1 MADHTE
7 QLVGNLFHIL
17 SEEGYTEAQQALL
30 STYQSRA
37 ATDRAELTEDLFS
50 ELVAVLHEHVD
61 TRTQVTVLTRAAER
75 LLNRFLT
82 VVETAPVAIV
92 IVDSDGAVQVWND
105 GAERLFGWSDAEMRG
120 RVYPDAL
127 TAAVE
132 TDEQFHTRL
141 RDGEQLHGVET
152 QHTHADGGRR
162 DVRVWAAP
170 IQTQADDFDGGVFV
184 VSDITEQKR
193 REQRLSVLNRVLR
206 HNIRTD
212 VTVIRGHLDML
223 REDNGASTGD
233 DVGVSGDAS
242 VGDGVGVSGDVSA
255 GDDAGVSSDASAGD
269 GATAT
274 SHTNED
280 HIRIIDERLSN
291 ITELSETARSIE
303 QLRGGGEADRTTVDL
318 ASVLRERATR
328 LREESPGAR
337 VTVDVPDLPP
347 VVAHELLPYAFD
359 NVLDNAVEHNDSDTP
374 RVDIEATVTT
384 ESESAG
390 RHVVVRVAD
399 NGPGLP
405 PMERRVLASEV
416 ETQLDHSSG
425 LGLWLTRWIV
435 QSSDGSIS
443 VLDSDFGGTC
453 VAVRLRAVSE

>member
-1 MADHTE
+1 M
-7 QLVGNLFHIL
+7 
-17 SEEGYTEAQQALL
+17 
-30 STYQSRA
+30 
-37 ATDRAELTEDLFS
+37 
-50 ELVAVLHEHVD
+50 
-61 TRTQVTVLTRAAER
+61 TVLTRAAER

-132 TDEQFHTRL
+132 TDEQFHARL

-212 VTVIRGHLDML
+212 VTVIRGH
-223 REDNGASTGD
+223 
-233 DVGVSGDAS
+233 
-242 VGDGVGVSGDVSA
+242 
-255 GDDAGVSSDASAGD
+255 
-269 GATAT
+269 
-274 SHTNED
+274 
-280 HIRIIDERLSN
+280 
-291 ITELSETARSIE
+291 
-303 QLRGGGEADRTTVDL
+303 
-318 ASVLRERATR
+318 
-328 LREESPGAR
+328 
-337 VTVDVPDLPP
+337 
-347 VVAHELLPYAFD
+347 
-359 NVLDNAVEHNDSDTP
+359 LDNAVEHNDSDTP